1 MKFAVNYSV
10 GLANCL
16 KKDDFHVD
24 LIKCPEWD
32 GLLMEARKIRPVY
45 IHFDILVGIGKVQTL
60 NWKKIHQL
68 MELTSTPHLNC
79 HLVTSRDTDPDSSSD
94 ILRMLKSWEQEIDL
108 LSAQVGNTHLVVEH
122 FPFMP
127 YHPHMRAAVD
137 AKNISAVTEQTG
149 SKFLFDLAHARI
161 TALNFNMDQKD
172 YALSLPLKK
181 MSELHITGIKL
192 YDGFLVDHFELTNAD
207 WEYAEWVFD
216 LIKTGSIPKPFVA
229 AFEYGGVTNT
239 FAWRSDQAI
248 LEAQIPRL
256 SKMVALI

>member
-10 GLANCL
+10 GLSNCL
-16 KKDDFHVD
+16 KEDGFQVD

-32 GLLMEARKIRPVY
+32 GLLMEARKIKPVY
-45 IHFDILVGIGKVQTL
+45 IHFDILVGIGKVQAL

-94 ILRMLKSWEQEIDL
+94 ILRMLTTWEREIDL

-137 AKNISAVTEQTG
+137 AKSIASVITQTG
-149 SKFLFDLAHARI
+149 TRFLFDLAHARI
-161 TALNFNMDQKD
+161 TALNLKIDEKE
-172 YALSLPLKK
+172 YALSLPLNR
-181 MSELHITGIKL
+181 MSELHITGIKH
-192 YDGFLVDHFELTNAD
+192 YNGFLVDHFELAEAD
-207 WEYAEWVFD
+207 WEYAAWVFD
-216 LIKTGSIPKPFVA
+216 LIKAGTIPEPIVA

-256 SKMVALI
+256 SKMVTSI